1 MGSLPWRLSKAETV
15 TGVLKERER
24 KKKDLL
30 IRKIHLEEGPGID
43 SATSTRGELQGIR
56 AKEDSPALKQRPG
69 LVFIGQT

>member
-1 MGSLPWRLSKAETV
+1 MGSLPWRLSKVEMVAE
-15 TGVLKERER
+15 VLKEK

-30 IRKIHLEEGPGID
+30 IRKIHLEEGPGDD
-43 SATSTRGELQGIR
+43 SATSTRGELRGIR

>member
-1 MGSLPWRLSKAETV
+1 MEMV
-15 TGVLKERER
+15 TEVLKEK

-43 SATSTRGELQGIR
+43 SATSTRGALQGVR

-69 LVFIGQT
+69 LFFIGQT